1 MLKVMNILSI
11 GEKLAVTLEGS
22 GDEIKN
28 GSRLIDSN
36 GNLIEVLSVGMVR
49 HKNADDIN
57 KSTTVLIGKCDIGI
71 GSEFNIA

>member
-1 MLKVMNILSI
+1 MLKVMNILPI
-11 GEKLAVTLEGS
+11 GDKLAVTLEGC

-28 GSRLIDSN
+28 GSCLIDSS

-49 HKNADDIN
+49 RENADAIN

-71 GSEFNIA
+71 GSELNIA